1 LENVTGWRPD
11 QLVGKSFLEFIHPD
25 DRTSIMNSQPTLAH
39 GDSAS
44 FEARLRLANGRYR
57 WFASRVQPIIGDNGT
72 IVGRVAAWRDI
83 EGEHVA
89 REALLASEAQYRR
102 LADNATDLVYQSG
115 ADRLISW
122 ISPSVEATLGWAP
135 EELLGTLMANLMH
148 PEDRIRFED
157 VREQAYAGEVLD
169 TSLLP
174 AAWRFHAKDGHY
186 VWMTVRTTSIFDDD
200 GAPAGTIN
208 GMSAVDDL
216 VRAQETCANEAAR
229 RQAIVES
236 LIDPHVLLQA
246 VRDAGGAIVDFVY
259 ADANEAA
266 CEYNRT
272 PREQLVGMRLLDL
285 LPGQAGSGMLGLYA
299 DAVESGRPLELND
312 YAYPHEVLHQERRFD
327 IRASRVGDALSF
339 TWRDVTDRFTV
350 AREMAESEERYRLLA
365 ENSSDVVLHS
375 REGIIVWISPSV
387 ADVLGGT
394 PEDWVGLRLPDLI
407 HPDDL
412 AAYATVQT
420 AIEAGR
426 RPTKRARVRAFDGS
440 YHWIEAHARL
450 YLDGAGMPDGHIAS
464 LRIVD
469 ELVHA
474 EAELAYQAHFDALTG
489 LAKREEA
496 LSRLSDAGRNRRS
509 PGGECAVLFCD
520 VDDFKSVNDAWGHV
534 AGDEV
539 LRTVAERILRSVRGG
554 DTVARMGGDEFLVI
568 ADGVHDLD
576 EACAIAE
583 KMRSAASVPL
593 ALNGG
598 GVRTTLSIGV
608 TLSLRHEP
616 VDTVVSRADHAM
628 YEAKHRGRNQVV
640 AVPAPAPAEASE

>member
-1 LENVTGWRPD
+1 
-11 QLVGKSFLEFIHPD
+11 
-25 DRTSIMNSQPTLAH
+25 
-39 GDSAS
+39 
-44 FEARLRLANGRYR
+44 
-57 WFASRVQPIIGDNGT
+57 
-72 IVGRVAAWRDI
+72 
-83 EGEHVA
+83 
-89 REALLASEAQYRR
+89 
-102 LADNATDLVYQSG
+102 
-115 ADRLISW
+115 
-122 ISPSVEATLGWAP
+122 
-135 EELLGTLMANLMH
+135 
-148 PEDRIRFED
+148 
-157 VREQAYAGEVLD
+157 
-169 TSLLP
+169 
-174 AAWRFHAKDGHY
+174 
-186 VWMTVRTTSIFDDD
+186 
-200 GAPAGTIN
+200 
-208 GMSAVDDL
+208 
-216 VRAQETCANEAAR
+216 
-229 RQAIVES
+229 VES

-246 VRDAGGAIVDFVY
+246 VRDAAGAIVDFVY

-272 PREQLVGMRLLDL
+272 RREQLIGMRLLDL

-299 DAVESGRPLELND
+299 DAVESGRPLVLND
-312 YAYPHEVLHQERRFD
+312 YAYPHEVLREERRFD
-327 IRASRVGDALSF
+327 IRAARVGDALSF
-339 TWRDVTDRFTV
+339 TWRDVTDRFTL

-375 REGIIVWISPSV
+375 RDGIIAWISPSV
-387 ADVLGGT
+387 ADVLGGS
-394 PEDWVGLRLPDLI
+394 PADWVGLRMTDLI

-412 AAYATVQT
+412 AAYAAVQA

-426 RPTKRARVRAFDGS
+426 RPTKRARIRVFDGS

-450 YLDGAGMPDGHIAS
+450 YLDAAGLADGHIAS

-469 ELVHA
+469 DLVDA

-509 PGGECAVLFCD
+509 PGGECAVFFCD

-576 EACAIAE
+576 EAHAIAE
-583 KMRSAASVPL
+583 KMRSAAAVPL

-598 GVRTTLSIGV
+598 GVRATLSIGV

-640 AVPAPAPAEASE
+640 AVPAPSYAETGE